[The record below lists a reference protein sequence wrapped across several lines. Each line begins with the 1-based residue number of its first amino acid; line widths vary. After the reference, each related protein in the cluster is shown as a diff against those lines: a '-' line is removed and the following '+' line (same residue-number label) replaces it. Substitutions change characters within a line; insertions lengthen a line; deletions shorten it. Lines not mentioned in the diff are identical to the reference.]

1 MCGIAGRSDV
11 KPIARGHAL
20 ELSERIQ
27 HALRNR
33 GPDGGRMHHDEDL
46 LLVHRRL
53 SILDLSEAGSQ
64 PLWNEDETI
73 CVIANGEIY
82 NFRDL
87 RQSLERRG
95 HRFRSYSDSEVLI
108 HLYEESGIDGC
119 CSAAQGM
126 FAFALWDAR
135 TRDLYLV
142 RDRLGIKPLVIAEHE
157 AGLTFGS
164 TLSAILADDSVSH
177 ATSDAALA
185 AVLRWGFVPSP
196 WSGLKQARRVTPGS
210 WLRIRRGRVVEER
223 RWWRDVP
230 AEGACGDAEIRLAI
244 EEAVRSH
251 LVSDVPVGAL
261 LSAGIDSGIVTALAV
276 KHSERDGIEA
286 WTASHRGHAED
297 EFEGA
302 AMMASHLGVALHEIP
317 IGGCGLTESRF
328 EAMIAGLDE
337 PLADTS
343 LVGLHALFEAIAPHR
358 RVVLSGDGS
367 DELFGG
373 YDWHLGMPAVPAWG
387 QARWFRAISPG
398 LAPLAGMPGRI
409 GVLGQV
415 AAHVGRHPA
424 SVYLDKFRLLGDAE
438 LGLLGID
445 SSSDDPIE
453 AMAVQAWD
461 LFTNAGTLEQ
471 MLAVDRATMLV
482 DQMLAKIDTAS
493 MAYSVESR
501 VPFLDTGVLAV
512 AKSLPL
518 ARKRSGSVGKKSL
531 RDWYAEL
538 GPPAQASRPKTGFN
552 SPLGSWLSGFTG
564 DMLRE
569 SGRGAIAALGGK
581 PAAAESPKAVFAAAV
596 IGAWSDRTRQSVT
609 VPA

>member
-11 KPIARGHAL
+11 KPIAHGHAQ
-20 ELSERIQ
+20 ELSDRMQ

-33 GPDGGRMHHDEDL
+33 GPDSGQMHHDEEL

-64 PLWNEDETI
+64 PLWNEDKTI

-87 RQSLERRG
+87 RHSLLQRG
-95 HRFRSYSDSEVLI
+95 HRFRSHSDSEVLI
-108 HLYEESGIDGC
+108 HLYEDGGINGC
-119 CSAAQGM
+119 CSAADGM

-164 TLSAILADDSVSH
+164 TLLAILADDSV
-177 ATSDAALA
+177 ARTTNDEALA

-210 WLRIRRGRVVEER
+210 WLRVRRGRIVEER
-223 RWWRDVP
+223 RWWRDLP
-230 AEGACGDAEIRLAI
+230 AKGSGGDAEVRLAI
-244 EEAVRSH
+244 EDAVRSH
-251 LVSDVPVGAL
+251 LVSDVPIGAL
-261 LSAGIDSGIVTALAV
+261 LSAGIDSGIVTALAA
-276 KHSERDGIEA
+276 KHSERDAIEA
-286 WTASHRGHAED
+286 WTASHRGHGED

-302 AMMASHLGVALHEIP
+302 TMMASHLGVTLHEIP
-317 IGGCGLTESRF
+317 VGGRGLTESRF
-328 EAMIAGLDE
+328 EAMVSGLDE

-343 LVGLHALFEAIAPHR
+343 LVGLHALFEAIAPQR

-373 YDWHLGMPAVPAWG
+373 YDWHLGMPAVPSW
-387 QARWFRAISPG
+387 ARAPWFRLISTG
-398 LAPLAGMPGRI
+398 LAPLAGMSGRI

-415 AAHVGRHPA
+415 AEHVGRHPA
-424 SVYLDKFRLLGDAE
+424 AVYLDKFRLLRDDE
-438 LGLLGID
+438 LRLLGID
-445 SSSDDPIE
+445 SSTNDPIE
-453 AMAVQAWD
+453 TMAVEAWD
-461 LFTNAGTLEQ
+461 LFAGTGTLEQ

-501 VPFLDTGVLAV
+501 VPFLDTGVLTA
-512 AKSLPL
+512 AKRLPGAL
-518 ARKRSGSVGKKSL
+518 KRSGSIGKRSL

-538 GPPAQASRPKTGFN
+538 GPPAQANRRKTGFN
-552 SPLGSWLSGFTG
+552 SPLDSWLSGITG
-564 DMLRE
+564 DMIRE
-569 SGRGAIAALGGK
+569 SGRSAIAALGGSHG
-581 PAAAESPKAVFAAAV
+581 AAESPKAVFAAAV
-596 IGAWSDRTRQSVT
+596 IGAWSDRTKQSVT

>member
-11 KPIARGHAL
+11 SPIAPGHAL
-20 ELSERIQ
+20 ELSDRMQ
-27 HALRNR
+27 HALRYR
-33 GPDGGRMHHDEDL
+33 GPDGGRMHHDENL

-82 NFRDL
+82 NFRHL
-87 RQSLERRG
+87 RQLLGRRG
-95 HRFRSYSDSEVLI
+95 HRFRSHSDSEVLV
-108 HLYEESGIDGC
+108 HLYEDGGIDGC
-119 CSAAQGM
+119 CSAAEGM

-135 TRDLYLV
+135 SRDLYLV

-164 TLSAILADDSVSH
+164 TLSAILADDAVSR

-196 WSGLKQARRVTPGS
+196 WSGLQAARRVSPGS
-210 WLRIRRGRVVEER
+210 WLRVRSGRVVEEK
-223 RWWRDVP
+223 RWWMDVP
-230 AEGACGDAEIRLAI
+230 AENTCTDAEVRIAI

-251 LVSDVPVGAL
+251 LVSDVPIGAL

-297 EFEGA
+297 EYEGA
-302 AMMASHLGVALHEIP
+302 AMMASHLGIALHEIP
-317 IGGCGLTESRF
+317 VGGCGLTESRF
-328 EAMIAGLDE
+328 EAMVAGLDE

-343 LVGLHALFEAIAPHR
+343 LVGLHALFEAIAPQR

-373 YDWHLGMPAVPAWG
+373 YDWHIGMPAVPSW
-387 QARWFRAISPG
+387 ARAHWFRAMSTR
-398 LAPLAGMPGRI
+398 LAPLAGLPGRI

-415 AAHVGRHPA
+415 ATHVGRHPA
-424 SVYLDKFRLLGDAE
+424 SVYLDKFRLLSDAE
-438 LGLLGID
+438 LRLLGID
-445 SSSDDPIE
+445 SSSGDPIE
-453 AMAVQAWD
+453 TMAVQAWE
-461 LFTNAGTLEQ
+461 LFAGAGTLEQ

-493 MAYSVESR
+493 MAHSVESR
-501 VPFLDTGVLAV
+501 VPFLDTGVLAA
-512 AKSLPL
+512 AKRLPI
-518 ARKRSGSVGKKSL
+518 ARKRSGPVGKMSL

-538 GPPAQASRPKTGFN
+538 GPPAQAGRPKTGFN
-552 SPLGSWLSGFTG
+552 SPLDSWLSGVSG

-569 SGRGAIAALGGK
+569 SGRSALAALGGK
-581 PAAAESPKAVFAAAV
+581 PASAESPTAVFATAV
-596 IGAWSDRTRQSVT
+596 IGAWSDRARQSVT